1 MYPLL
6 YVLSFS
12 LGILG
17 FSFLQSQK
25 VIKES
30 LTPKLVFSFSL
41 LNFAYLVLLFFSLVE
56 ELFDI
61 IIVWEHKFH
70 LPHDLG
76 KDRIIIVTCYS
87 SIRLL
92 LTTFKSRIKANIVFK
107 MFSYGVFGVYD
118 ILFELQ
124 NERL

>member
-25 VIKES
+25 AIKES

-56 ELFDI
+56 GLFDI
-61 IIVWEHKFH
+61 IIVCEHKFH

-107 MFSYGVFGVYD
+107 MFNYGVFGVYD

-124 NERL
+124 SERL